1 MQVDVQPSQTGRP
14 PTRTVRRPLTVA
26 KAPIDEL
33 IDADR
38 RLTRLVFAYLVGAT
52 WWLLFGTAI
61 GLYLSFKF
69 VWPELD
75 DIRYLGFGRLR
86 PVHTNTVFWGWA
98 SEAMVGLA
106 YYVVPRTCRR
116 ALYSYRLG
124 WIALGLMFLS
134 VVLGNSALLAGINN
148 GAQEYREYV
157 WPVMLP
163 FAIGLALTAYNFYM
177 TVARRT
183 TREIYISNWYII
195 GALLWTLT
203 LAVIAYLPFYQR
215 GLGQTVIQGYY
226 MHQGVGMWFTP
237 MVLGL
242 CYYFLP
248 KLLNKPIYSY
258 SLGVLAFWTQMCFYT
273 MIGSHHFLFSPIPW
287 WLQTVAVVFSVGMVV
302 PVVAGTANFL
312 LTLRGSGHALRTS
325 YAVPFVLV
333 GVVYYF
339 VGSMQ
344 GTLEALR
351 SLNLIWH
358 FTHYTVGHSHI
369 TMYGFV
375 TFLIWGGVYGL
386 LPRLSGREA
395 PQLSI
400 GIHFWLAFVGVL
412 VYGLSLSVGGTLQ
425 GLSWQRGAP
434 FLDSITLMVPYF
446 VWRGVGGTLMF
457 GSHLLFAFNVWRMLP
472 QRSKQPAVVALRE
485 VSHAA

>member
-1 MQVDVQPSQTGRP
+1 MQVDAQSSRTSRP
-14 PTRTVRRPLTVA
+14 PTRTVRHPLTVA

-52 WWLLFGTAI
+52 WWLVFGTAI

-116 ALYSYRLG
+116 ELYSYRLG
-124 WIALGLMFLS
+124 WIAFGLMFLS
-134 VVLGNSALLAGINN
+134 VVLGNSALVAGINN
-148 GAQEYREYV
+148 GGQEYREYV

-163 FAIGLALTAYNFYM
+163 FAAGLILTAYNFYR

-203 LAVIAYLPFYQR
+203 LVVIAYLPFYQR

-258 SLGVLAFWTQMCFYT
+258 SLGVLAFWTQMSFYT

-412 VYGLSLSVGGTLQ
+412 VYGLSLSIGGTLQ

-434 FLDSITLMVPYF
+434 FLDSIKLMVPYF